1 MGAELSRYLE
11 QDANQNDNGIL
22 LEQQLVP
29 NGSAIASVRR
39 TSVDVA
45 NRSQMLAFC
54 RHWDLIRVVEFL
66 RWYTDLVKVN
76 KKQTVGDSDQSLVVL
91 SDTSDVD
98 RQVDRLSREV
108 ADLEQLLAQLEVE
121 TESVV
126 AAKNNEPAMPTV
138 EKLSDELAI
147 EEEVEDDVSLPEE
160 LISRKK
166 KTESELREKAVAL
179 RELKAHLLG
188 SIEGVEL
195 REVVQWPLFIK
206 AVTHVHFQEIVKT
219 SIHSSAEWH
228 PVCAGYAMQREG
240 QAKSALEEYNKGDI
254 LLPPPAKHEID
265 GHTDDR
271 ASSSAASGDDSEVD
285 DEEDDE
291 DDEDEKDEEKL
302 AVGSTITGEESG
314 PTKEAVES
322 APKPAENDGEDG
334 DVSEVE
340 DDSESEHEESVH
352 PINSIPV
359 DEDEV
364 EKRSLSEESLAEH
377 ISEESHQMVPNG
389 KARVEAMLKR
399 PRIIKRTIPE
409 LFDPATRN
417 PIFFGYSSDKQKN
430 RVEEILESETAS
442 KTKEDAIFATKIKQQ
457 KDQLESILESEKGK
471 LQALTQKESDLKA
484 KREKHWAKR
493 QADLERAK
501 KELDPN
507 DVFFLTHEAQDKK
520 TKDQEVFEDAELR
533 RQKHNV
539 DTRIKTA
546 EQNCAKYMDKIS
558 AVRCIDRPLGDIRLK
573 FHGEELERYESEINV
588 AKKALATAQQEYAA
602 LATSKLRA
610 PGQEAKL
617 RSQVLFAEDQIK
629 SRENE
634 LERICRL
641 HENEQFLFECAQKVF
656 EKEQLFVPL
665 FNALNTDLTSSS
677 RSQGSEFAVQ
687 LIDLAIA
694 MILGAGSCSV
704 TEKIKLIF
712 DMFSRKMGP
721 SHSSLS
727 IRALA
732 PESLAEVIRLIFSV
746 FSRIGDI
753 HPPRAMTRE
762 FLLGLVERE
771 FLKLNSISSGDN
783 TTKTCERDD
792 MTLNLHEFSK
802 YCIETIEGS
811 KYLCELLGHP
821 WKYQQLSRFVVQHM
835 SAIHQYRLGLINI
848 NDLKYALARQMIY
861 PREELSQWKKAII
874 HERAL
879 AMGENDPLKT
889 DYSKYLPRRRAKL
902 LSNVVPLDHGGYRNL
917 LHYRMEVILRSAIR
931 LQTTWRARKG
941 RQIARLAAEK
951 QAFYHAR
958 GLALEEARQNIEKEW
973 SDRDAKPAHSV
984 DKMKFEAKIRM
995 KQVKLR
1001 TKGNAFSREQ
1011 VLALMTEEAVQAA
1024 QKEVENR
1031 FREMEEELGYLKHT
1045 DALQLPHTEIEYLKP
1060 EIAKG
1065 LLTQLVRAKQESSAV
1080 SSMLETIAVNEE
1092 KARKK
1097 VEDKKRKRDGSSD
1110 PPAEVPETD
1119 TGEEVEKHFLD
1130 KDISAA
1136 RQFRTSARKEHM
1148 VYGRFP
1154 PELYSTGSTIDEL
1167 SLQMMLAFPD
1177 PPLNM
1182 LKNRLKQICDGMTDF
1197 KLAEFLQELPSKRHI
1212 CDYVTA
1218 FRCHDGSYDIEAME
1232 TDLYDHFRMIRGSNQ
1247 LALALVNITESDLE
1261 YGLTQKLLNTI
1272 QLENEQILHQ
1282 MVEKESHKL
1291 ANENALAMTKRLI
1304 RMGYKSEIEDKGG
1317 QESSIDRENNE
1328 KHTDPRSLF
1337 FQKEKH
1343 ILEQR
1348 RKKAL
1353 DAHTR
1358 LVEAMKAWKE
1368 AEWSLLETEKKQLRV
1383 SSSYPVLPADRTKW
1397 SDRFQN
1403 ALRLGEDDAEQI
1415 QAKYTE
1421 ILQICQD
1428 FIETASAVAL
1438 VLVREFYLAVREK
1451 SILPAKESSID
1462 GRKDNVRST
1471 SRLKYEAHDI
1481 LFKICTDDHGRFE
1494 NSHEFAS
1501 KAGGHEV
1508 RNSAIYLR
1516 ELSSRRNIRVP
1527 LQCTVDFQGFRVLC
1541 SSKIPIEVVS
1551 WTESGD
1557 IQRVSR
1563 QLVHGSDNR
1572 GKTVVSQ
1579 NNELDEALAS
1589 VANRLNLSR
1598 HSARGYQDLTSK
1610 SINAAADVLGYINS
1624 HKHLVV
1630 LNFSRAMPPEDP
1642 DVTPHLLQSTRGM
1655 SIMWRQLRPELVRS
1669 FKIPLSPDALS
1680 SITYRTPDWQ
1690 DQALGVEDAT
1700 KFLVKEV
1707 IPLFAIKL
1715 SQKLDY
1721 FESPE
1726 FDLVKEMH
1734 RHGIN
1739 MRHLGLLRAQFLFQ
1753 LSGTATLQYS
1763 TAEIQTSQDFT
1774 RELDRGSHVY
1784 INGKTSAVSRDRNHR
1799 FDATCIT
1806 LTTPH
1811 MGDSIQNVVVY
1822 GGRLDCRERA
1832 AAIRRFLLGEMV
1844 ARTFKN
1850 IVRHFMRQAA
1860 KANATGL
1867 TPMLH
1872 KQIFVQSLNLLSG
1885 SRSGSDTLWKTHIYE
1900 GIRFR
1905 FGLRAV
1911 SEVDKQNLRRNL
1923 LPILEYIVR
1932 RVADMMAIPI
1942 TSLCLDRVAQLPDCY
1957 TFVLDDI
1964 LPSGDHYRVK
1974 HNVSMLYFS
1983 MASLLLLQATVKQ
1996 ATSYKQLV
2004 VADSPNGYWPLC
2016 DRRGT
2021 FEPTNL
2027 GSYGAQFRGKY
2038 LPGCTLEG
2046 DGPILNTEM
2055 NRSVIF
2061 RKASR
2066 SCIQFPYEKV
2076 FYPSAVDSHV
2086 SLETWCRCDGHESTR
2101 RVVLTIGRFCI
2112 SALKAN
2118 VWAFSINVK
2127 SIDILAFGS
2136 QVVLGKWTH
2145 LVGTYDGTI
2154 LRFYV
2159 DGSLQNEVEV
2169 ESVVD
2174 LEIQKRE
2181 AVMKKTRED
2190 IADLEDEAK
2199 GACFKEIDRETT
2211 LFFTT
2216 KEGRRQIKAISTK
2229 LLDEHEFRVRL
2240 SRNATNSA
2248 AGSEENSMIPQTLGS
2263 PKRSEGGAPPGK
2275 KDASKVS
2282 RTDFEPLAKKQILRE
2297 KFDTKWLIVAAEFK
2311 EMRERVNLKIQ
2322 RELDEQSNQEA
2333 RQLRIG
2339 CLSSVRRRDGKYFFH
2354 GHIAHVAYYNEKM
2367 LSRDQVNA
2375 HYVMGTRDR
2384 AHESDHLFALAS
2396 SRFSR
2401 ALEYAPNDKRM
2412 LGKFAENICASLKY
2426 DLDHQHARDIYK
2438 KKVRCGLK
2446 PFVATENV
2454 HGIAEVMKNLPR
2466 DPIFSD
2472 LFLLCY
2478 HSLLKIQPTYFQATE
2493 SEQCRLALQE
2503 LGRMPFDFF
2512 LGSRSANSLINI
2524 MSWYDHTDDED
2535 TIMATFADIICK
2547 VLVEFPTF
2555 FGDQLTNM
2563 VWLRDLQNQKAIV
2576 YFVLSVESNEDVRCI
2591 DLKHVLDISEKDMD
2605 VITRSNRFCTG
2616 LLLSGCLCLSDVT
2629 MRRIAFCCSQLE
2641 ELDISYCTSI
2651 TDLGLAAVGKYCN
2664 RLVRLKMVHCSQIR
2678 DVGVEAIVRTNPRL
2692 EEVSLSFCES
2702 ITDRCFLTIGKSCP
2716 GLAAL
2721 EVELCV
2727 QLGNS
2732 AMKHL
2737 ATMLMNPTKLR
2748 RLNIGGCRR
2757 ISDEGLLEIVKVC
2770 TGLQK
2775 VNLRHCDRMTDLSI
2789 RTLTHN
2795 CLELEALNMEELEL
2809 VSYKV
2814 FLFDQGDG
2822 RGVVDKNLLLKMKML
2837 NVTGCTGLNDLAL
2850 GHLGHRSKGLESLNI
2865 SACTE
2870 LSDQGLLWLLDDMLD
2885 HSVGG
2890 ALLTHL
2896 DVSYCPSLTLN
2907 GIHKV
2912 VLRCPNIVS
2921 LNLSGCTHLSDA
2933 NIIDIVN
2940 TCKKLVR
2947 LELAFCREL
2956 SDSVLFSVAKHLSLE
2971 DLNLSRCVRITD
2983 DGMLEVAGQSSVLR
2997 RLNISACKRL
3007 SERSLLALLE
3017 GCRLLEELDV
3027 THCPYFSPQTLARF
3041 VKRKVKVTC
3050 RKLEKVSI
3058 TSAVQEL
3065 ELNEHHEGEEA
3076 GQQQQNEMCSEALRY
3091 MTPERRAKYA
3101 KTLLAVKPGPK
3112 TPEAKK
3118 QGIVLSNNLPPI
3130 VRRSEHED

>member
-11 QDANQNDNGIL
+11 QDALQSDNGVL
-22 LEQQLVP
+22 LENQLVP
-29 NGSAIASVRR
+29 TSSSIASVRR
-39 TSVDVA
+39 TSADVA
-45 NRSQMLAFC
+45 NRSRMFSFC
-54 RHWDLIRVVEFL
+54 QHWDLIRGVEFL
-66 RWYTDLVKVN
+66 RWYTDLVKV
-76 KKQTVGDSDQSLVVL
+76 KKKRAGEDSDTARFVL
-91 SDTSDVD
+91 LDTSDVH
-98 RQVDRLSREV
+98 RQVDRLSKEV
-108 ADLEQLLAQLEVE
+108 AVLEQLLAQLEVE
-121 TESVV
+121 IDSVAV
-126 AAKNNEPAMPTV
+126 ENNGPEVPIDEGLDDALEMAEVDEDDPPAP
-138 EKLSDELAI
+138 
-147 EEEVEDDVSLPEE
+147 EEEFMM
-160 LISRKK
+160 RKK

-179 RELKAHLLG
+179 RELKLHLLG

-195 REVVQWPLFIK
+195 RELVQWPLFIK
-206 AVTHVHFQEIVKT
+206 AVTHVHFQETVKE
-219 SIHSSAEWH
+219 SIQSSAEWH
-228 PVCAGYAMQREG
+228 PACTGYAMHREG
-240 QAKSALEEYNKGDI
+240 QAKSALEEFNKGDI

-265 GHTDDR
+265 GHTDDS
-271 ASSSAASGDDSEVD
+271 ASSSVASGDDSEAG
-285 DEEDDE
+285 DE
-291 DDEDEKDEEKL
+291 DDGDESEKEEKE
-302 AVGSTITGEESG
+302 AAAGAEAEEVTEIV
-314 PTKEAVES
+314 TKL
-322 APKPAENDGEDG
+322 AENDGEDG
-334 DVSEVE
+334 DVSEADE
-340 DDSESEHEESVH
+340 DSGSEQEAPVRPIDST
-352 PINSIPV
+352 PV
-359 DEDEV
+359 DEEV
-364 EKRSLSEESLAEH
+364 DDKRPLSEESLAEH
-377 ISEESHQMVPNG
+377 TKDDSNQLPPNG
-389 KARVEAMLKR
+389 RAKVEAMLKR
-399 PRIIKRTIPE
+399 PRIIQRTILQ
-409 LFDPATRN
+409 LFDPATRS
-417 PIFFGYSSDKQKN
+417 PIFFGYSYDKEKN
-430 RVEEILESETAS
+430 RVEEVLQSDTAS
-442 KTKEDAIFATKIKQQ
+442 RTKEDAIFATKVKYQ
-457 KDQLESILESEKGK
+457 KDKLESTLASEKGK
-471 LQALTQKESDLKA
+471 LQALVQKESDLQV

-493 QADLERAK
+493 QADQERAK

-507 DVFFLTHEAQDKK
+507 DVFFRTQEAQDKK
-520 TKDQEVFEDAELR
+520 TKDQEAFEDTELR
-533 RQKHNV
+533 RQKQNV
-539 DTRIKTA
+539 DTRIKAA
-546 EQNCAKYMDKIS
+546 EQECAVYLDKVA
-558 AVRCIDRPLGDIRLK
+558 AVRCIDRPLGEVRLK
-573 FHGEELERYESEINV
+573 FHGEELERYENEIHA
-588 AKKALATAQQEYAA
+588 AKTALATAQEEYAA
-602 LATSKLRA
+602 LVNSKLRV

-641 HENEQFLFECAQKVF
+641 HEDEQFLFDRAQEVF
-656 EKEQLFVPL
+656 DKEQLFVPL
-665 FNALNTDLTSSS
+665 FTALNTEISATSLSS
-677 RSQGSEFAVQ
+677 GSDFAFQ
-687 LIDLAIA
+687 LVDLAIA
-694 MILGAGSCSV
+694 MLLGAGSCSV
-704 TEKIKLIF
+704 TDKIRFLF
-712 DMFSRKMGP
+712 DTFSRKTT
-721 SHSSLS
+721 SAS
-727 IRALA
+727 IRVLT
-732 PESLAEVIRLIFSV
+732 PESLAEVIRVVFSV
-746 FSRIGDI
+746 LSRIGDV
-753 HPPRAMTRE
+753 HLPRAMTRE
-762 FLLGLVERE
+762 FLLEFVERE
-771 FLKLNSISSGDN
+771 FLKLNSLSTGDDG
-783 TTKTCERDD
+783 TG
-792 MTLNLHEFSK
+792 MTLHEFNS

-821 WKYQQLSRFVVQHM
+821 WKYQQLSRFVVQQM
-835 SAIHQYRLGLINI
+835 STIHQYRLGLINI
-848 NDLKYALARQMIY
+848 NDLKYALARQLTQ

-917 LHYRMEVILRSAIR
+917 LHYRMEVILRSAVR
-931 LQTTWRARKG
+931 LQTSWRARKG

-958 GLALEEARQNIEKEW
+958 GLALEEARNTVEKEW

-1011 VLALMTEEAVQAA
+1011 VLALMTEDAVQAA
-1024 QKEVENR
+1024 QKDVENR
-1031 FREMEEELGYLKHT
+1031 FREMEEELGYLKHAE
-1045 DALQLPHTEIEYLKP
+1045 ALQLPHAEIEYLKP

-1065 LLTQLVRAKQESSAV
+1065 LLAQLVHAKQESSTV
-1080 SSMLETIAVNEE
+1080 GSMLETIAVNEE

-1097 VEDKKRKRDGSSD
+1097 AEAKKRKRDDS
-1110 PPAEVPETD
+1110 PHEVPETD
-1119 TGEEVEKHFLD
+1119 AGEQVEKHFLD
-1130 KDISAA
+1130 KEASAA
-1136 RQFRTSARKEHM
+1136 RQFRTSARKENM
-1148 VYGRFP
+1148 VHGRFP
-1154 PELYSTGSTIDEL
+1154 PELYSTGFTLDEL
-1167 SLQMMLAFPD
+1167 SLEMTLAFPD

-1182 LKNRLKQICDGMTDF
+1182 LQDRLKQVCDGMTDF
-1197 KLAEFLQELPSKRHI
+1197 KLVEFLQELPSKRHI

-1218 FRCHDGSYDIEAME
+1218 FRRHDGSYDMEAME
-1232 TDLYDHFRMIRGSNQ
+1232 MDLYDHFRIIRGSNQ
-1247 LALALVNITESDLE
+1247 LAPALVNIAESDLE
-1261 YGLTQKLLNTI
+1261 FGLTQKLLNTI
-1272 QLENEQILHQ
+1272 QLENEQLLHQ
-1282 MVEKESHKL
+1282 MVETESHKL
-1291 ANENALAMTKRLI
+1291 ANENALAMAKRLV
-1304 RMGYKSEIEDKGG
+1304 RMGYKSEIEAEGN
-1317 QESSIDRENNE
+1317 QETSTDGEDNQQ
-1328 KHTDPRSLF
+1328 HVDPRSLLL
-1337 FQKEKH
+1337 QKERH
-1343 ILEQR
+1343 ILDQR

-1353 DAHTR
+1353 DAHNR

-1368 AEWSLLETEKKQLRV
+1368 AEFSLLETERKQLRV
-1383 SSSYPVLPADRTKW
+1383 SPSYPVLPAHRTRW

-1403 ALRLGEDDAEQI
+1403 ALRLYEANPEQI

-1438 VLVREFYLAVREK
+1438 VLVRELYLPVREK
-1451 SILPAKESSID
+1451 SILPAKESPID
-1462 GRKDNVRST
+1462 GRKDNIRST

-1494 NSHEFAS
+1494 NSHEYAA

-1516 ELSSRRNIRVP
+1516 ELSGYGNIRVP

-1541 SSKIPIEVVS
+1541 SAKIPIEVVA

-1557 IQRVSR
+1557 IQRVST
-1563 QLVHGSDNR
+1563 QLVHGSENR
-1572 GKTVVSQ
+1572 GRTVTFQSK
-1579 NNELDEALAS
+1579 ELDEALAS
-1589 VANRLNLSR
+1589 VASRLNLSR

-1610 SINAAADVLGYINS
+1610 SLTAAADVLGYLNGQ
-1624 HKHLVV
+1624 KQLVV

-1642 DVTPHLLQSTRGM
+1642 DVTSHLLHSTRGM

-1680 SITYRTPDWQ
+1680 SLTYRTPDWQ

-1700 KFLVKEV
+1700 KYLVKEV
-1707 IPLFAIKL
+1707 IPLFAVKL
-1715 SQKLDY
+1715 SQKSDY

-1774 RELDRGSHVY
+1774 REVDRGSHVY
-1784 INGKTSAVSRDRNHR
+1784 INGKTSTVSRDRSHR

-1806 LTTPH
+1806 LSTPH
-1811 MGDSIQNVVVY
+1811 MGDSIQNVAVY

-1832 AAIRRFLLGEMV
+1832 ATIRRFLLGEMV

-1850 IVRHFMRQAA
+1850 IIRHLMRQAA
-1860 KANATGL
+1860 RTNATGL

-1872 KQIFVQSLNLLSG
+1872 KQILIQSLNLLSG
-1885 SRSGSDTLWKTHIYE
+1885 SRRGSETLWKTHIYE

-1923 LPILEYIVR
+1923 LPVLEFIVR
-1932 RVADMMAIPI
+1932 RVTDMMAIPI
-1942 TSLCLDRVAQLPDCY
+1942 SPLCLERVATIPDCY

-1964 LPSGDHYRVK
+1964 LPSGDQYRVK

-2004 VADSPNGYWPLC
+2004 VADGSNGYWPLC

-2021 FEPTNL
+2021 LEPTNL
-2027 GSYGAQFRGKY
+2027 GSYGAKFRGKY

-2046 DGPILNTEM
+2046 EGPILNAVM
-2055 NRSVIF
+2055 NRSLVL
-2061 RKASR
+2061 RKTSR
-2066 SCIQFPYEKV
+2066 SCVQFPYDNR
-2076 FYPSAVDSHV
+2076 FYPPDVDSHM

-2101 RVVLTIGRFCI
+2101 RVVLTMGRFCI
-2112 SALKAN
+2112 CALKAN

-2159 DGSLQNEVEV
+2159 DGLLQNEVEV

-2174 LEIQKRE
+2174 LEIHKRE
-2181 AVMKKTRED
+2181 AVMAKTRED

-2199 GACFKEIDRETT
+2199 GACFKEIDRETK
-2211 LFFTT
+2211 LFLAT
-2216 KEGRRQIKAISTK
+2216 KEGRRQVKAISGK

-2240 SRNATNSA
+2240 SRNAATGSEGNSA
-2248 AGSEENSMIPQTLGS
+2248 TPLASGSVKKIEAS
-2263 PKRSEGGAPPGK
+2263 PAPVK

-2282 RTDFEPLAKKQILRE
+2282 RTDFESLAKKQILRE
-2297 KFDTKWLIVAAEFK
+2297 KFDAKWLIVAAEFK

-2354 GHIAHVAYYNEKM
+2354 GNVAHVAYYNGKM
-2367 LSRDQVNA
+2367 LSRDQINA

-2401 ALEYAPNDKRM
+2401 ALEYAPDDKRM
-2412 LGKFAENICASLKY
+2412 LEKFAENICASLKY
-2426 DLDHQHARDIYK
+2426 DLDHQHAREIYK

-2446 PFVATENV
+2446 PFVATENA

-2478 HSLLKIQPTYFQATE
+2478 HSLLKINPAYFQATE
-2493 SEQCRLALQE
+2493 SEKCRLALQE
-2503 LGRMPFDFF
+2503 LGRMPFAFF
-2512 LGSRSANSLINI
+2512 LGSRSANSLVNI

-2535 TIMATFADIICK
+2535 AIVATFADIICK

-2555 FGDQLTNM
+2555 YGDQLTSM
-2563 VWLRDLQNQKAIV
+2563 VWLRDLRNPKAVV

-2591 DLKHVLDISEKDMD
+2591 DLKDVLDISEEDLD
-2605 VITRSNRFCTG
+2605 VVAKSNRFCTG
-2616 LLLSGCLCLSDVT
+2616 LQLARCSRVSDVT

-2641 ELDISYCTSI
+2641 ELDVSYCTLI

-2692 EEVSLSFCES
+2692 EEISLSFCER

-2727 QLGNS
+2727 QLTNS
-2732 AMKHL
+2732 AMKYL
-2737 ATMLMNPTKLR
+2737 ATTLVNPTKLR

-2757 ISDEGLLEIVKVC
+2757 ISDEGLLDVVKVC

-2775 VNLRHCDRMTDLSI
+2775 VNLRHCDRLTDLSI

-2795 CLELEALNMEELEL
+2795 CLELDALNVEELESL
-2809 VSYKV
+2809 SYKV
-2814 FLFDQGDG
+2814 FLFDQEGDG
-2822 RGVVDKNLLLKMKML
+2822 RGVVDKNLLRKMKTL

-2850 GHLGHRSKGLESLNI
+2850 GHLGHRSKGLESLNL

-2885 HSVGG
+2885 RSIGG
-2890 ALLTHL
+2890 GHLTHI
-2896 DVSYCPSLTLN
+2896 DVSYCLGLTAN

-2940 TCKKLVR
+2940 SCEKIVR

-2956 SDSVLFSVAKHLSLE
+2956 SDSVLYAIANQLSLE
-2971 DLNLSRCVRITD
+2971 ELNLSRCVRITD
-2983 DGMLEVAGQSSVLR
+2983 DGMLEIAGQSSVLR
-2997 RLNISACKRL
+2997 RLNVAACKKL

-3017 GCRLLEELDV
+3017 GCRLLEEMDV
-3027 THCPYFSPQTLARF
+3027 THCPFFSPETLARF
-3041 VKRKVKVTC
+3041 VKRKVKVIC
-3050 RKLEKVSI
+3050 RKLEEVSI
-3058 TSAVQEL
+3058 TSAVQDL
-3065 ELNEHHEGEEA
+3065 EAIKQHEREEA
-3076 GQQQQNEMCSEALRY
+3076 EQQQQNEMCSEALRY
-3091 MTPERRAKYA
+3091 LTPERRAKYA
-3101 KTLLAVKPGPK
+3101 KTLQAGKLGPK
-3112 TPEAKK
+3112 TSEAKK
-3118 QGIVLSNNLPPI
+3118 PANPSSNNLPPI
-3130 VRRSEHED
+3130 GRRSEHED

>member
-11 QDANQNDNGIL
+11 QDAAQSDNGVL
-22 LEQQLVP
+22 LENQLVP
-29 NGSAIASVRR
+29 AGSLIASVRR
-39 TSVDVA
+39 TSADVA
-45 NRSQMLAFC
+45 NRSKMFEFC
-54 RHWDLIRVVEFL
+54 RHWDLVRVVEFL
-66 RWYTDLVKVN
+66 RWYTDLVKVK
-76 KKQTVGDSDQSLVVL
+76 KKQAQGESDTSRIVL
-91 SDTSDVD
+91 SDTSDVR
-98 RQVDRLSREV
+98 RQVDQLSKEV
-108 ADLEQLLAQLEVE
+108 VLLEQLLAQLEVE
-121 TESVV
+121 IESVV
-126 AAKNNEPAMPTV
+126 VKNNGPEITIDDGLV
-138 EKLSDELAI
+138 D
-147 EEEVEDDVSLPEE
+147 EEEVAEVVEDDLPAPEE
-160 LISRKK
+160 EFIARKK
-166 KTESELREKAVAL
+166 KAESELREKVVVL
-179 RELKAHLLG
+179 RELKLHLLG
-188 SIEGVEL
+188 SIEGVEI
-195 REVVQWPLFIK
+195 REIVQWPLFIK
-206 AVTHVHFQEIVKT
+206 AITHVHSQETVKT
-219 SIHSSAEWH
+219 SIQSSAEWH
-228 PVCAGYAMQREG
+228 PACTGYAMKREG
-240 QAKSALEEYNKGDI
+240 QSKSVLEEYNKGDI

-265 GHTDDR
+265 GHTDDS
-271 ASSSAASGDDSEVD
+271 AVSSAASGDDSEG
-285 DEEDDE
+285 ENEDDG
-291 DDEDEKDEEKL
+291 DASDKDEPEEKET
-302 AVGSTITGEESG
+302 AGAAPGVDV
-314 PTKEAVES
+314 EAMTES
-322 APKPAENDGEDG
+322 APNATENDGEDG
-334 DVSEVE
+334 DVSEADE
-340 DDSESEHEESVH
+340 DSGSEHEEPVR
-352 PINSIPV
+352 PIDSTLV
-359 DEDEV
+359 GEEEDK
-364 EKRSLSEESLAEH
+364 EKRPLSEESLAEH
-377 ISEESHQMVPNG
+377 TNEESNQIPTNG
-389 KARVEAMLKR
+389 RAKVEAMLKR

-409 LFDPATRN
+409 SFDPATRS
-417 PIFFGYSSDKQKN
+417 PVFFGYLYDKPKN
-430 RVEEILESETAS
+430 RVEEVLESETEARA
-442 KTKEDAIFATKIKQQ
+442 KVDAIFSTKIKYQ
-457 KDQLESILESEKGK
+457 KDKLESTLASERGK
-471 LQALTQKESDLKA
+471 LQALIQKESDLQV
-484 KREKHWAKR
+484 KREKHWVKR

-507 DVFFLTHEAQDKK
+507 DVFFRTHEAQDKK
-520 TKDQEVFEDAELR
+520 TKDQEAFEDTELR
-533 RQKHNV
+533 RQKQNV
-539 DTRIKTA
+539 DTRIKAA
-546 EQNCAKYMDKIS
+546 EQECVTYLDKVAAI
-558 AVRCIDRPLGDIRLK
+558 RCTDKPLGDARLK
-573 FHGEELERYESEINV
+573 FHGDELDRYESEVNA
-588 AKKALATAQQEYAA
+588 AKTALAVAQQEYAA

-629 SRENE
+629 SREKE
-634 LERICRL
+634 LERVCQL
-641 HENEQFLFECAQKVF
+641 HENEQFLFERAQEVF
-656 EKEQLFVPL
+656 DREQLFVPL
-665 FNALNTDLTSSS
+665 FNALNAGISAASLNQDNDFS
-677 RSQGSEFAVQ
+677 FQ
-687 LIDLAIA
+687 LVDLATA
-694 MILGAGSCSV
+694 MLLGAGSCSV
-704 TEKIKLIF
+704 TDKIRFLFDIF
-712 DMFSRKMGP
+712 CRKTGRGTSP
-721 SHSSLS
+721 S
-727 IRALA
+727 IRVLV
-732 PESLAEVIRLIFSV
+732 PESLAEVIRLVFSV
-746 FSRIGDI
+746 LSRIGDV
-753 HPPRAMTRE
+753 HFPRVMTRE
-762 FLLGLVERE
+762 FLQEFVQRE
-771 FLKLNSISSGDN
+771 FLKLNSMSPGDGMSEIYDRSG
-783 TTKTCERDD
+783 
-792 MTLNLHEFSK
+792 MTLHEFNK

-848 NDLKYALARQMIY
+848 NDLKYALARQMTQ
-861 PREELSQWKKAII
+861 PRDELSQWKKAII

-917 LHYRMEVILRSAIR
+917 LHYRVEVILRSAIR

-958 GLALEEARQNIEKEW
+958 GLALEEARLTVEKEW

-1031 FREMEEELGYLKHT
+1031 FREMEEELGYLKHAE
-1045 DALQLPHTEIEYLKP
+1045 ALQLPHAEMEYLKP
-1060 EIAKG
+1060 DIAKG
-1065 LLTQLVRAKQESSAV
+1065 LLAQLVHAKQEPSAV
-1080 SSMLETIAVNEE
+1080 GAMLETIVVNEE

-1097 VEDKKRKRDGSSD
+1097 IEDKKRKRDGSSD
-1110 PPAEVPETD
+1110 PPHEVPETD
-1119 TGEEVEKHFLD
+1119 AGEEAEKHFVD
-1130 KDISAA
+1130 KEASAA
-1136 RQFRTSARKEHM
+1136 RHFRTSARKEHM
-1148 VYGRFP
+1148 VHGRFP
-1154 PELYSTGSTIDEL
+1154 PELYSTGYTLDEL
-1167 SLQMMLAFPD
+1167 SLQMTLAFPD
-1177 PPLNM
+1177 PPLTM
-1182 LKNRLKQICDGMTDF
+1182 LQDRLKQVCDGMTNF

-1212 CDYVTA
+1212 CDYVTS
-1218 FRCHDGSYDIEAME
+1218 FRRHDGSYDTEAME
-1232 TDLYDHFRMIRGSNQ
+1232 TDLYDHFRIIRGSNQ
-1247 LALALVNITESDLE
+1247 LAPALVNIVESDLE
-1261 YGLTQKLLNTI
+1261 FGLTQKLLDTI
-1272 QLENEQILHQ
+1272 QHENEQILHE
-1282 MVEKESHKL
+1282 MVETESHKI
-1291 ANENALAMTKRLI
+1291 ANENALAMAKRLI
-1304 RMGYKSEIEDKGG
+1304 RMGYKSEIEAEGN
-1317 QESSIDRENNE
+1317 QESSTDGGDNQQ
-1328 KHTDPRSLF
+1328 HVDPRSLF
-1337 FQKEKH
+1337 LQKERH
-1343 ILEQR
+1343 VLEQR

-1353 DAHTR
+1353 DAHNR
-1358 LVEAMKAWKE
+1358 LIEAMNAWKE
-1368 AEWSLLETEKKQLRV
+1368 AEWSLLETERKQLRV
-1383 SSSYPVLPADRTKW
+1383 SPSYPVLPAHRTRW

-1403 ALRLGEDDAEQI
+1403 ALRLGEADAEQI

-1438 VLVREFYLAVREK
+1438 VLIREFYLPAREK
-1451 SILPAKESSID
+1451 SILPAKESPID
-1462 GRKDNVRST
+1462 GRKDDIRST
-1471 SRLKYEAHDI
+1471 TRMKYEAHDI

-1494 NSHEFAS
+1494 NSHEYAA

-1516 ELSSRRNIRVP
+1516 ELSSYGNIRVP

-1541 SSKIPIEVVS
+1541 SSKIPIEVVA

-1557 IQRVSR
+1557 IQRVSK
-1563 QLVHGSDNR
+1563 QLVHGTDNR
-1572 GKTVVSQ
+1572 GKTVTFQSK
-1579 NNELDEALAS
+1579 ELDEALTS
-1589 VANRLNLSR
+1589 VASRLNLSR

-1610 SINAAADVLGYINS
+1610 SINAAADVLGYLNGQ
-1624 HKHLVV
+1624 KQLVV

-1669 FKIPLSPDALS
+1669 FKTPLSPDALS
-1680 SITYRTPDWQ
+1680 SLTYRTPDWQ

-1700 KFLVKEV
+1700 KYLVKET

-1715 SQKLDY
+1715 SQKPDY
-1721 FESPE
+1721 FKSPE

-1739 MRHLGLLRAQFLFQ
+1739 MRHLGLLRSQFLFQ
-1753 LSGTATLQYS
+1753 VSGTATLQYS
-1763 TAEIQTSQDFT
+1763 TSEIQTTQDFT

-1784 INGKTSAVSRDRNHR
+1784 VNGKTTTVSRDRNLR

-1822 GGRLDCRERA
+1822 GGRLDCREQA
-1832 AAIRRFLLGEMV
+1832 DTIRRFLLGEMV

-1860 KANATGL
+1860 KTNATGL

-1872 KQIFVQSLNLLSG
+1872 KQILIQSLNLLSG
-1885 SRSGSDTLWKTHIYE
+1885 SRRGSEILWKTHIYE

-1923 LPILEYIVR
+1923 LPVLEYIVR
-1932 RVADMMAIPI
+1932 RVTGMMEIPV
-1942 TSLCLDRVAQLPDCY
+1942 TSLCLERVAQLPDCY

-1964 LPSGDHYRVK
+1964 LPSGDYYRVK

-1983 MASLLLLQATVKQ
+1983 MASLLLLQASVKQ

-2004 VADSPNGYWPLC
+2004 VADEPNGYWPLC

-2021 FEPTNL
+2021 FEPANL
-2027 GSYGAQFRGKY
+2027 GSYGVHFRGKY

-2046 DGPILNTEM
+2046 EGPILNADM
-2055 NRSVIF
+2055 NRSVAL

-2066 SCIQFPYEKV
+2066 SCVQFPFEKR
-2076 FYPSAVDSHV
+2076 FYPPDVDSHV

-2101 RVVLTIGRFCI
+2101 RVVLTMGRFCI

-2118 VWAFSINVK
+2118 VWVFSINVK

-2159 DGSLQNEVEV
+2159 DGLLQNEVEV

-2181 AVMKKTRED
+2181 AVMAKTRED
-2190 IADLEDEAK
+2190 IVDLEDEAK
-2199 GACFKEIDRETT
+2199 GACFKEIDRETK
-2211 LFFTT
+2211 LFFAT

-2240 SRNATNSA
+2240 SRNATNA
-2248 AGSEENSMIPQTLGS
+2248 ENGSEDNSTTPPASGS
-2263 PKRSEGGAPPGK
+2263 PKKTEAGSAPVK

-2297 KFDTKWLIVAAEFK
+2297 KFDAKWLIVAAEFK
-2311 EMRERVNLKIQ
+2311 AMRERVNSNIQ

-2354 GHIAHVAYYNEKM
+2354 GNIAHVAYYNGKM
-2367 LSRDQVNA
+2367 LTRDQINA

-2384 AHESDHLFALAS
+2384 AHESDHLFSLAS

-2412 LGKFAENICASLKY
+2412 LEKFAENICASLKY

-2478 HSLLKIQPTYFQATE
+2478 HSILKIQPAYFQATE
-2493 SEQCRLALQE
+2493 SETCRLALLE
-2503 LGRMPFDFF
+2503 LGRMPFAFF
-2512 LGSRSANSLINI
+2512 LGSRSANSLLNI

-2535 TIMATFADIICK
+2535 TIVSTFAGIICK
-2547 VLVEFPTF
+2547 VLAEFPTF
-2555 FGDQLTNM
+2555 YGDQLTSM
-2563 VWLRDLQNQKAIV
+2563 VWLRDLRDPKAVV
-2576 YFVLSVESNEDVRCI
+2576 YFVLSIETNEDVRCI
-2591 DLKHVLDISEKDMD
+2591 DLKDVLDISEEDMD
-2605 VITRSNRFCTG
+2605 VITKSNRFCTG
-2616 LLLSGCLCLSDVT
+2616 LQLARCSRLSDGT

-2641 ELDISYCTSI
+2641 ELDISYCTLI

-2664 RLVRLKMVHCSQIR
+2664 RLVRLRMVHCSQIR

-2692 EEVSLSFCES
+2692 EEISLSFCER

-2716 GLAAL
+2716 GLAAV

-2727 QLGNS
+2727 QLTNS
-2732 AMKHL
+2732 AMKYL
-2737 ATMLMNPTKLR
+2737 ATMLVNPTKLR
-2748 RLNIGGCRR
+2748 RLNLGGCRR
-2757 ISDEGLLEIVKVC
+2757 ISDEGLLEVAKVC

-2775 VNLRHCDRMTDLSI
+2775 VNLRHCDRMTDLSV

-2795 CLELEALNMEELEL
+2795 CLELEALNVEELEAL
-2809 VSYKV
+2809 SYKIFV
-2814 FLFDQGDG
+2814 FDQEGDG
-2822 RGVVDKNLLLKMKML
+2822 RGVVEKNLLLKMKTL

-2850 GHLGHRSKGLESLNI
+2850 GHLGHRSKGIESLNI

-2885 HSVGG
+2885 HSIGG
-2890 ALLTHL
+2890 ARLTHI
-2896 DVSYCPSLTLN
+2896 DVSYCPGLSAN
-2907 GIHKV
+2907 GIHNV

-2921 LNLSGCTHLSDA
+2921 LNLSGCTHLRDA
-2933 NIIDIVN
+2933 NVIDIINACEKIV
-2940 TCKKLVR
+2940 C
-2947 LELAFCREL
+2947 LELAFCREI
-2956 SDSVLFSVAKHLSLE
+2956 SDNVLYAIAKHFSLE
-2971 DLNLSRCVRITD
+2971 ELNLSRCVRVTD
-2983 DGMLEVAGQSSVLR
+2983 DGLLEIAGQSSVLR
-2997 RLNISACKRL
+2997 RLNVAACKKL
-3007 SERSLLALLE
+3007 TERSLIALLE
-3017 GCRLLEELDV
+3017 GCRLLEEMDV
-3027 THCPYFSPQTLARF
+3027 THCPFFSPETLARF

-3050 RKLEKVSI
+3050 RKLEEVSI

-3065 ELNEHHEGEEA
+3065 EAKEHYEREEVE
-3076 GQQQQNEMCSEALRY
+3076 QQQQNETCSEALRY
-3091 MTPERRAKYA
+3091 MNPERRAKYA
-3101 KTLLAVKPGPK
+3101 KALLAAKPGPLAS
-3112 TPEAKK
+3112 EAKK
-3118 QGIVLSNNLPPI
+3118 PAISSNNLPPI
-3130 VRRSEHED
+3130 VRRSEHEE